1 VRGSWINVYDRL
13 DPVVGLDPKLG
24 NDYERGGK
32 VVIRDIHEPNYGR
45 WRHSISK
52 YLGGRQLREVLSEL
66 ISS

>member
-1 VRGSWINVYDRL
+1 M
-13 DPVVGLDPKLG
+13 GLDPKLG
-24 NDYERGGK
+24 NDYARGGK

-52 YLGGRQLREVLSEL
+52 YLGGTQLREVLSEL